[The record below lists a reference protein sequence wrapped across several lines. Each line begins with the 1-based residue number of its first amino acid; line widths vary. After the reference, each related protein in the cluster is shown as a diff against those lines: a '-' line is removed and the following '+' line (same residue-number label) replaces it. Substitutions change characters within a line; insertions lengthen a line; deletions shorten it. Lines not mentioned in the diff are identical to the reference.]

1 MKRSEALRLRE
12 IVELAM
18 SGQTIDDATAS
29 EGVQLFPRL
38 KQKGELIKA
47 GTRIRWGDTLKRAAA
62 DLWDTA
68 ENNPDAAPTL
78 WEDIQYRKG
87 YRVIP
92 ATITAAL
99 AFGLNECGWFGD
111 VLYKS
116 KRAGN
121 VFTPAQTP
129 EWWEV
134 VEE

>member
-1 MKRSEALRLRE
+1 MKRREALRLRE

-18 SGQTIDDATAS
+18 SGKAIDDATAS

-38 KQKGELIKA
+38 KQDGALIKA
-47 GTRIRWGDTLKRAAA
+47 GTRVRWGDTLKRAAV
-62 DLWDTA
+62 DLWDTT
-68 ENNPDAAPTL
+68 ENSPDAAPAL

-87 YRVIP
+87 YRIIP
-92 ATITAAL
+92 ATITATL
-99 AFGLNECGWFGD
+99 AFSLNECGWFGD

-116 KRAGN
+116 KREGN

-134 VEE
+134 LE